1 MTSSWYLLTLF
12 APSGGSSIEMNR
24 IRSGISEGDKF
35 AESAGHQG
43 KPGFALPS
51 KAHVLGVSIVIQRLE
66 IDAMSFER
74 PDFGFKRLD

>member
-1 MTSSWYLLTLF
+1 
-12 APSGGSSIEMNR
+12 MNR
-24 IRSGISEGDKF
+24 IGPGISEGDELAK
-35 AESAGHQG
+35 SAGRRG